1 MELLRRIIQAD
12 SETVEVYSAI
22 RENVRQMAVRKI
34 LAEPDLPNANDD
46 DNEQPGAGAYEA
58 TSQGRTC
65 DNSYG
70 SEWWEIN
77 CPK

>member
-22 RENVRQMAVRKI
+22 RENVREKAVRKI

-46 DNEQPGAGAYEA
+46 DNAGADEA
-58 TSQGRTC
+58 TSQGQTC
-65 DNSYG
+65 ANSYP

>member
-1 MELLRRIIQAD
+1 MELLRLIIQAD
-12 SETVEVYSAI
+12 SDAVEVYSAI
-22 RENVRQMAVRKI
+22 REKVRGKAVRKI

-46 DNEQPGAGAYEA
+46 EQPGAGADEA